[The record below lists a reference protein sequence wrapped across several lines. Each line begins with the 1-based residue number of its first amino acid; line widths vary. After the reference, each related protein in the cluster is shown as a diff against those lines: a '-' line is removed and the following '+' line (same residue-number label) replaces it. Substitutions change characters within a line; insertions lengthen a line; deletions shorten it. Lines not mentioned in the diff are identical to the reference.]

1 MTPQEMLET
10 TKLNW
15 SVRPETMTT
24 QSGIIVPNKIAI
36 VREDS
41 LDVLGVHSDGYVP
54 YQNLEL
60 MELLHKISQS
70 TGLELHSSGLFNGGQ
85 KVWIQLKSDDLK
97 LGNDRIEGF
106 LSGINSFDGSTNL
119 SFGNAN
125 LTISCMN
132 TFWKG
137 YRQLDTKLRHSSS
150 MKGRIEDILKSM
162 DVLLK
167 EEKEVFEQIVR
178 MSETGISPTL
188 IELVKTQMF
197 DLEKGYKLED
207 LSTRKK
213 NQIDRFNID
222 LKTELDTKGETIWGL
237 FSGVTRYTTHSANR
251 DLSRNQENKMFGRI
265 GNTERKIWH
274 ELAQVV

>member
-15 SVRPETMTT
+15 SVRSETMTT

-54 YQNLEL
+54 YQNMEL

-70 TGLELHSSGLFNGGQ
+70 TGLQLHSSGLFDGGQ

-137 YRQLDTKLRHSSS
+137 YHQLDTKLRHSSS

-178 MSETGISPTL
+178 MSETGIAPTL